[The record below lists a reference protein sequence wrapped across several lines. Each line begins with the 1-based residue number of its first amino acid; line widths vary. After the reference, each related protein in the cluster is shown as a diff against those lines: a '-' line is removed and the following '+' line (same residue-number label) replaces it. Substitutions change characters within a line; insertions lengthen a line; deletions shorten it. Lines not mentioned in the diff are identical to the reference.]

1 MLKLVIGIIKSLFKK
16 NKTII
21 ININNKSDSN
31 IIINFFLII
40 WLT

>member
-1 MLKLVIGIIKSLFKK
+1 MLKLVIGIIKNLFKK

-31 IIINFFLII
+31 IIINIFFS
-40 WLT
+40 

>member
-21 ININNKSDSN
+21 TNINNKSDSN
-31 IIINFFLII
+31 IIINNFFSQFS
-40 WLT
+40 

>member
-16 NKTII
+16 NKPII

-31 IIINFFLII
+31 IIINIFFS
-40 WLT
+40 